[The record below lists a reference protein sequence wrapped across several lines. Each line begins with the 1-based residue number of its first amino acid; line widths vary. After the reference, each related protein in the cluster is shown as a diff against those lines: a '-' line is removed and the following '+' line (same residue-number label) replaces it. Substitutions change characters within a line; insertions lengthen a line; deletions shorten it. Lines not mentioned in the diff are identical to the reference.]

1 MRITNEETL
10 ISTPS
15 FRGLDTFHDENLAR
29 TDAVPPA
36 WVNADMERDQ
46 AHEHDQPTLLSL
58 IEAVQEVTD
67 DDREVVATVAHLIRS
82 GRVRFSGHF
91 QDTSPPAV
99 FS

>member
-15 FRGLDTFHDENLAR
+15 FRGLDTFQDENLAR
-29 TDAVPPA
+29 TDAALPA
-36 WVNADMERDQ
+36 RIDADMERDQ
-46 AHEHDQPTLLSL
+46 ADEHDRPTLLSL
-58 IEAVQEVTD
+58 VEAVREVTD

-91 QDTSPPAV
+91 QDMSPPAV